1 MWYIIFPYAVLPSL
15 PYIIHRFNEF
25 GEPISYDTPLR
36 SLYHTICYTVT
47 CLPGHWGRWRAA
59 THTVFAGGKDV
70 GIGVVVVRKSALV
83 TRGEG
88 Q

>member
-47 CLPGHWGRWRAA
+47 CLPADELQGLACTGPQGAWGMDERRGGHNTTEMHNEHRLNFR
-59 THTVFAGGKDV
+59 
-70 GIGVVVVRKSALV
+70 
-83 TRGEG
+83 
-88 Q
+88 